1 MFKKFKKFKKLIMP
15 TYKNGWKS
23 EFPEDGAMCAVILVE
38 SNVVVAD
45 VVFHKDIGMFEG
57 EVEFYAEHEVLKF
70 YQYED

>member
-1 MFKKFKKFKKLIMP
+1 MFEKFKKLIMP

-23 EFPEDGAMCAVILVE
+23 ECPEDGAMCAVILVE

-45 VVFHKDIGMFEG
+45 VVFRKDLRMFEG
-57 EVEFYAEHEVLKF
+57 EVEFYEEREVLKF